1 MRKVLK
7 FLNLKMDNRKRSG
20 GFFRL
25 ARLLLLVFMT
35 LSVAQAERVSRL
47 LNGRES
53 DAYWTEVQLKS

>member
-1 MRKVLK
+1 
-7 FLNLKMDNRKRSG
+7 MDNRKRSG